1 MTDEN
6 DVQLPDDTVSMP
18 TKDERNL
25 GMLAH
30 LLGIFSGFIG
40 PLIIWLIKKDESA
53 FVDDQGKESLNFQLT
68 LLIAY
73 FVSFVLMFLCVGYF
87 TFLAAW
93 VVGII
98 FSVIGTTTANRG
110 ERYRYPIC
118 IRMIS

>member
-1 MTDEN
+1 MTDQSN
-6 DVQLPDDTVSMP
+6 SQQPGDAASMP

-30 LLGIFSGFIG
+30 LLGIVSGFIG

-73 FVSFVLMFLCVGYF
+73 VVSFVLMFFCIGYF

-110 ERYRYPIC
+110 ERYRYPLC